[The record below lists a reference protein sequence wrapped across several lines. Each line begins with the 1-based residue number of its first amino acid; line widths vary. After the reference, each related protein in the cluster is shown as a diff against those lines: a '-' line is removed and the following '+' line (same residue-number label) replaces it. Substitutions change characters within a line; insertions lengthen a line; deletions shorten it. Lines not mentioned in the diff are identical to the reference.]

1 MKNIIIVIGITIIL
15 NLIINIILKNKGKKS
30 SFMLQYLIYKIKTIF
45 KR

>member
-15 NLIINIILKNKGKKS
+15 NLIINIILKNKGKKT
-30 SFMLQYLIYKIKTIF
+30 SFDFKRLIYKIKKIF